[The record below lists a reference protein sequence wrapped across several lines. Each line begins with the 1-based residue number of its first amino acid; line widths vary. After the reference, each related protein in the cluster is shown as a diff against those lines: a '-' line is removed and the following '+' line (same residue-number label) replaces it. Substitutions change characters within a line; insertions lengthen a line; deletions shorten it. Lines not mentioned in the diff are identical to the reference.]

1 MEKIKELVDVRF
13 EIIKQYKKEIAQLQ
27 NENYNLTDNSNIQ
40 RKILKFIINAKKEE
54 KQRISNENKLFE
66 IFFSERSNSLSSIQQ
81 FYSIS
86 LQIMNCLFQNFEL
99 EQEMVFCKEPQYRNV
114 ASLYIEFF
122 QQTKFLQR
130 ADEIKMIIKNEL
142 YERVPFFCLLLKWL
156 VEMARTQFGDFIKE
170 NSDIYL
176 KQLTSN
182 RNKGSQKEIITI
194 TSNQDQ
200 DIIKQLPNKYNSS
213 TFQISETLQTDNRKS
228 RKSKRSSMSSLDSK
242 QIDLINNC
250 SYGGN
255 TSNPTNRQ
263 YDKNQ
268 AALRSSMQSI
278 QRMNSQTQLQVL
290 SNGFSI
296 QTSNQNLNCQ
306 SISLAAQGIH
316 NSTKNSNQNQ
326 TQQGLSINTQNN
338 NVDKKKQSPMKR
350 QYNILSNINDIM
362 DLEVNNF
369 SIEMIMF
376 LMKKL
381 TQPDGSIND
390 QGKQQMV
397 NFMISK
403 NLEVKATIEN
413 YYSKYLEKFPQ
424 KIKLQAQQMQSKIL
438 DKIQKRKRIQVVNC
452 YNQSNNFMDQASSS
466 QNQNGLSDFRRNSQT
481 NKNEHNQCR
490 PYSSQGIYSSSVNQ
504 SLNQSQIKMENK
516 HALNNSF
523 DIQINLQEG
532 GILDQQVDQQNR
544 PMSQQK
550 NDFGNRIIIETK
562 VKHLSLEQNL
572 NSQNNQNNK
581 QGNNQ
586 TRFQQNKLP
595 YSGSLFSSEN
605 ISQEKQVQNLTKLS
619 QDQFVQ
625 RMRST
630 HKIYYL
636 QKRNNQNNQTNST
649 NNSTTGSSN
658 SYGLQ
663 EVSNNQPLQKVSV
676 LKQNQQITPIKIVSI
691 DGNEAAYSTIVLPTQ
706 GNESQ
711 KNLDPLQNNL
721 DKIET
726 IDYSSVM
733 FTAQSSNRNKPQYP
747 LVIPNPQYQYFY
759 NSNQKQ
765 NSTLSTIEQG
775 NRPKTAS
782 FTENSNRTYGI
793 KTKINIQYLQ
803 NSKRQRSRSINQQ
816 LNQGKK
822 QLLSNWV
829 QPSNLATQQ
838 NQINQIPNGDTIKK
852 IADISYQASLNNS
865 THFYGSKDMKGTV
878 NIQNMSSQQNSQ
890 LGSNTLPIQANQNF
904 QNNTLQQFRVSSAK
918 KSQHSSLYADI
929 QNNTNIKEKFY
940 QISREKRRLSQTSY
954 QQNSLINSQK
964 LENNIQYFS
973 VPQPNLQQNNQ
984 KQLYQNN
991 NQNCIPNIGT
1001 RARHSL
1007 SVNDS
1012 LNQNQNCGKTIPQQ
1026 NNFNSI
1032 SHRPYASN
1040 IANQDISINLI
1051 QQSAIQFK
1059 KIQQDLANQ
1068 PLLSRIKGNAKKK

>member
-27 NENYNLTDNSNIQ
+27 NENYNLTENSNIQ

-66 IFFSERSNSLSSIQQ
+66 IFFSERSNSSQSIQQ

-86 LQIMNCLFQNFEL
+86 LQIMNCLFENFEL

-156 VEMARTQFGDFIKE
+156 VEMVRTLFGDFIKE

-194 TSNQDQ
+194 TSNQEDK
-200 DIIKQLPNKYNSS
+200 DIIKQLPNKYNNS

-242 QIDLINNC
+242 QIDLINTC
-250 SYGGN
+250 SN
-255 TSNPTNRQ
+255 SVTTNHPTHKQ
-263 YDKNQ
+263 QDKNQ
-268 AALRSSMQSI
+268 AVLRNSMQSI
-278 QRMNSQTQLQVL
+278 QKMNSQTQLQVL

-296 QTSNQNLNCQ
+296 QTSNQNLNNQ
-306 SISLAAQGIH
+306 QISVAAQGIH
-316 NSTKNSNQNQ
+316 NSTKNGNQGQ
-326 TQQGLSINTQNN
+326 VQQAQSINTQNN
-338 NVDKKKQSPMKR
+338 NLDKKKQSPTKK

-381 TQPDGSIND
+381 TQPDGSINE

-424 KIKLQAQQMQSKIL
+424 KIKLQAQQMQCKIL
-438 DKIQKRKRIQVVNC
+438 DKIQKRKKTQVVIC
-452 YNQSNNFMDQASSS
+452 YNQSNNLIDQSNIPY
-466 QNQNGLSDFRRNSQT
+466 NQNGLSDFRRNSQT
-481 NKNEHNQCR
+481 NKSEFNQSR
-490 PYSSQGIYSSSVNQ
+490 PYSSQGIYSNSVNQ

-516 HALNNSF
+516 NALNSSF

-532 GILDQQVDQQNR
+532 ALLQFDKQVDLQNR
-544 PMSQQK
+544 PTSQQQK
-550 NDFGNRIIIETK
+550 ENGNRIIIETK
-562 VKHLSLEQNL
+562 VKHLSLDQNL

-586 TRFQQNKLP
+586 TRYQQNRLP

-649 NNSTTGSSN
+649 NNSTSGSQN
-658 SYGLQ
+658 SHGLQ
-663 EVSNNQPLQKVSV
+663 ETTLQKVSV
-676 LKQNQQITPIKIVSI
+676 SKHNQQITPIKVISI
-691 DGNEAAYSTIVLPTQ
+691 DGNEAAYSTIALPTQ

-711 KNLDPLQNNL
+711 KYLDPHQNNI

-733 FTAQSSNRNKPQYP
+733 FTAQSSNRNKPQHP

-765 NSTLSTIEQG
+765 TSTLSTIEQTS
-775 NRPKTAS
+775 RPKTAS
-782 FTENSNRTYGI
+782 FTENSNRTHGL

-829 QPSNLATQQ
+829 QPSNIATQLNQ
-838 NQINQIPNGDTIKK
+838 NNQVPNGDTIQK

-865 THFYGSKDMKGTV
+865 THLYGNKDMKGAG
-878 NIQNMSSQQNSQ
+878 NIENISSQQNTQ
-890 LGSNTLPIQANQNF
+890 LSSNTLPIQANQNL

-918 KSQHSSLYADI
+918 KSQHSSHYAEV

-940 QISREKRRLSQTSY
+940 QITREKRRLSQTSY
-954 QQNSLINSQK
+954 QQNPPINSQK
-964 LENNIQYFS
+964 LENHLQYFS
-973 VPQPNLQQNNQ
+973 LPQPNLQQNNQ
-984 KQLYQNN
+984 KQAYQNI
-991 NQNCIPNIGT
+991 NQNCISNIGSRT
-1001 RARHSL
+1001 RHSL

-1040 IANQDISINLI
+1040 IANQEISVNFI
-1051 QQSAIQFK
+1051 QQSTTQFK
-1059 KIQQDLANQ
+1059 KIQQDLAIQ

>member
-66 IFFSERSNSLSSIQQ
+66 IFFSERSNSLQSI
-81 FYSIS
+81 Y

-122 QQTKFLQR
+122 QQTNFLQR

-142 YERVPFFCLLLKWL
+142 YERWL
-156 VEMARTQFGDFIKE
+156 VEMARAQFGDFIKE

-200 DIIKQLPNKYNSS
+200 DIIKQLPYKYNNS

-228 RKSKRSSMSSLDSK
+228 IKSKRSSMSSLDSK
-242 QIDLINNC
+242 QIDLINACGNC
-250 SYGGN
+250 VN
-255 TSNPTNRQ
+255 ASNPPNKLQ
-263 YDKNQ
+263 DKNQ
-268 AALRSSMQSI
+268 ATLRNSMQSI
-278 QRMNSQTQLQVL
+278 QKINSQTQLQVL

-296 QTSNQNLNCQ
+296 QTSSQNLNCQ
-306 SISLAAQGIH
+306 QTSIAPQGIH
-316 NSTKNSNQNQ
+316 NSTKNSNQSQ
-326 TQQGLSINTQNN
+326 TQQGLTISTQNN
-338 NVDKKKQSPMKR
+338 NLDKKKQSPMKR
-350 QYNILSNINDIM
+350 QYNIISNINDIM

-413 YYSKYLEKFPQ
+413 YYSKYIEKFPQ
-424 KIKLQAQQMQSKIL
+424 KIKQQIQQIQQKVL
-438 DKIQKRKRIQVVNC
+438 DKIQKRKRIQVVSC
-452 YNQSNNFMDQASSS
+452 YNQTNNLADQSNTSY
-466 QNQNGLSDFRRNSQT
+466 NQNGLSDFRRNSQT
-481 NKNEHNQCR
+481 NKNEVNQSR

-504 SLNQSQIKMENK
+504 SLNQSQIKMEKKQN
-516 HALNNSF
+516 LNNSL
-523 DIQINLQEG
+523 DIQVNLQEG
-532 GILDQQVDQQNR
+532 TMFQFDQQEGQQKR
-544 PMSQQK
+544 PVSQQK
-550 NDFGNRIIIETK
+550 SDNVNRIIIETK

-581 QGNNQ
+581 QIYNQ
-586 TRFQQNKLP
+586 ARYQQNKLP

-649 NNSTTGSSN
+649 NNSTSASQN
-658 SYGLQ
+658 SHGLQ
-663 EVSNNQPLQKVSV
+663 ETNNLPLQKVS
-676 LKQNQQITPIKIVSI
+676 LSKQNQQIPPIKVASI
-691 DGNEAAYSTIVLPTQ
+691 DGNEAAYSTLVLPTQ

-765 NSTLSTIEQG
+765 TQNKGT
-775 NRPKTAS
+775 RPKTAS
-782 FTENSNRTYGI
+782 FTENSNRTYGL
-793 KTKINIQYLQ
+793 KTKINVQYLQ
-803 NSKRQRSRSINQQ
+803 SSKRQRSRSINQQ
-816 LNQGKK
+816 LNPGKK

-829 QPSNLATQQ
+829 QPINNPTQL
-838 NQINQIPNGDTIKK
+838 NQISQVPNGDTIKK

-865 THFYGSKDMKGTV
+865 THFYGGKDMKGTG
-878 NIQNMSSQQNSQ
+878 NIQIISCQQNPQ
-890 LGSNTLPIQANQNF
+890 FGSNTLPIQNQNY

-918 KSQHSSLYADI
+918 KSQNSPFYAEI

-940 QISREKRRLSQTSY
+940 QISREKRRLSQTNY

-964 LENNIQYFS
+964 LENPIQYFS
-973 VPQPNLQQNNQ
+973 VPQSNLQQNHQ
-984 KQLYQNN
+984 KQVQQIN
-991 NQNCIPNIGT
+991 NQNCISNMGT

-1032 SHRPYASN
+1032 SHRPQYSSN
-1040 IANQDISINLI
+1040 IANQDISVNFI
-1051 QQSAIQFK
+1051 QQSTIQFK

-1068 PLLSRIKGNAKKK
+1068 PLLSRIKGNSKKK